1 MVSTKLVSLYD
12 ELEKANVQ
20 VQYVPFLKE
29 HEAISFL
36 SDTNTFWIGLNHDLI
51 KSERTELCVLLEEQ
65 AHYEVGIIPNDYSS
79 NSYSDILA
87 RQKNELKAKKWAV
100 KKMISRDKLFE
111 YIKNTDYI
119 DVEELADYFEV
130 IPQFMKEALII
141 YGII

>member
-20 VQYVPFLKE
+20 VQYVTFLKE

-87 RQKNELKAKKWAV
+87 RQKNELKAHNYT
-100 KKMISRDKLFE
+100 LC
-111 YIKNTDYI
+111 T
-119 DVEELADYFEV
+119 
-130 IPQFMKEALII
+130 
-141 YGII
+141 

>member
-1 MVSTKLVSLYD
+1 MLSATSVASRSGFLTSLIFTTRLTPALVR
-12 ELEKANVQ
+12 
-20 VQYVPFLKE
+20 
-29 HEAISFL
+29 EAISFL

-51 KSERTELCVLLEEQ
+51 NSERTELCVLLEEQ